1 METCRISQELIN
13 KYLMRSYHVHSVML
27 IKVTLGQQRVKGLKG
42 PKGAF
47 LLRQPGSI
55 AVETFAYGAL

>member
-1 METCRISQELIN
+1 
-13 KYLMRSYHVHSVML
+13 MRSYHVHSVML

-55 AVETFAYGAL
+55 AVETFAYGALEFGPLISANRLIH